1 MIRVL
6 LFAVSHS
13 ARISDGA
20 ASLSSRLHV
29 PIAAW
34 IGCEM
39 KSGCW
44 YATSIIMVAVMLS
57 IFTIGHARAHDHEHP
72 ELNSWC
78 ESLHSGKGPCCGG
91 SDANKLRDVEW
102 QTQNFEHSHYKVLL
116 PAQPI
121 INPDAPPGA
130 MVWVD
135 VPDEAVLTEPN
146 KAGATLV
153 WPLWGYQ
160 GVSVRCFMPG
170 NMG

>member
-1 MIRVL
+1 
-6 LFAVSHS
+6 
-13 ARISDGA
+13 
-20 ASLSSRLHV
+20 
-29 PIAAW
+29 
-34 IGCEM
+34 M
-39 KSGCW
+39 KNGFW
-44 YATSIIMVAVMLS
+44 YATPSVLVGVMLS

-72 ELNSWC
+72 ELNGWY
-78 ESLHSGKGPCCGG
+78 ESLRSGKGPCCDG
-91 SDANKLRDVEW
+91 SDATKLKDVEW

-116 PAQPI
+116 PVQPI

-146 KAGATLV
+146 KAGETLV

-170 NMG
+170 SMG